1 MSAGRR
7 QAARAFGQALRAAR
21 LSRGISQEQLAEKGD
36 FDRTYPSL
44 LERGLR
50 TPTFF
55 VIVSLAEGLN
65 TDPVALFTDAVNR
78 LREQPQSGARGGKLS
93 QCTDVRTNPDE
104 AIQR

>member
-1 MSAGRR
+1 MSATRR

-21 LSRGISQEQLAEKGD
+21 LERGITQEQLAETGD

-55 VIVSLAEGLN
+55 LILSLAEGLD
-65 TDPVALFTDAVNR
+65 TDPLALFKDAVER
-78 LREQPQSGARGGKLS
+78 LHGARDFVKK
-93 QCTDVRTNPDE
+93 V
-104 AIQR
+104 

>member
-1 MSAGRR
+1 MSASRR

-21 LSRGISQEQLAEKGD
+21 KERGITQEQLAETGD

-55 VIVSLAEGLN
+55 VILSLAESLN
-65 TDPVALFTDAVNR
+65 IDAVALFTDAVAR
-78 LREQPQSGARGGKLS
+78 LR
-93 QCTDVRTNPDE
+93 
-104 AIQR
+104 